1 MTFKQSKLYNWEY
14 WPYWLFYFPVYV
26 QVIWYAMRSGT
37 FAFFSAANPIM
48 EMGGFV
54 NYSKFNVLKHLP
66 IDVIPKTAFFNS
78 STPIESVIEHIESNF
93 SYPVILKP
101 DRGERGF
108 AVNFVENKTTLY
120 KVLKRYNFDFLV
132 QDFINYPLEYGVMY
146 SRHPNAESGKIDS
159 IVQKD
164 FLTLVGDNQ
173 KTIKELLLNHHRGK
187 NYIEHITKYY
197 VGKLSDIPKHDEI
210 ILLEPIGNHSRGTTF
225 LNANN
230 LISENLVKQ
239 FDELS
244 KNIPGFYFGRFDLRV
259 ESIEKFEKGETIK
272 ILEVNGAN
280 SEPAHIYDPNTSLI
294 KAYRHLFSH
303 WKNLF
308 EISRANHRLGVPY
321 MGSWQGYLHL
331 KRHLKQKTQFEVSE

>member
-14 WPYWLFYFPVYV
+14 WPFWLFYFPVYV
-26 QVIWYAMRSGT
+26 QVIWYAIRSGT

-66 IDVIPKTAFFNS
+66 TKVIPKTRFYKAKS
-78 STPIESVIEHIESNF
+78 SIDQVINDCETHF

-108 AVNFVENKTTLY
+108 AVNYIENQTSLRAA
-120 KVLKRYNFDFLV
+120 LERYTFDFLL
-132 QDFINYPLEYGVMY
+132 QEFINHPLEYGVMY
-146 SRHPNAESGKIDS
+146 SRHPDATTGKIDS

-164 FLTLVGDNQ
+164 FLTLIGDGRQSLKN
-173 KTIKELLLNHHRGK
+173 LLLNHERGK
-187 NYIEHITKYY
+187 NYIDHITKYY
-197 VGKLSDIPKHDEI
+197 IGKLSDVPKSEEI

-225 LNANN
+225 LNAND
-230 LISENLVKQ
+230 LISEKLVKQ
-239 FDELS
+239 FDS
-244 KNIPGFYFGRFDLRV
+244 ISRNIPGFYFGRFDLRV
-259 ESIEKFEKGETIK
+259 ESIEKFQKGATIK

-280 SEPAHIYDPNTSLI
+280 SEPAHIYDPNTSLLD
-294 KAYRHLFSH
+294 AYRHLFAH
-303 WKNLF
+303 WRNLF
-308 EISRANHRLGVPY
+308 EISRANHKLGIPY

-331 KRHLKQKTQFEVSE
+331 KKHLKQKSEFEVSE